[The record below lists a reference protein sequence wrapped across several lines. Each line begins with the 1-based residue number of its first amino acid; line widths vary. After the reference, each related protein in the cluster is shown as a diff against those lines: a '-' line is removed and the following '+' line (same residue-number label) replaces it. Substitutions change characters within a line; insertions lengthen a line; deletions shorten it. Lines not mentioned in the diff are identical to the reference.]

1 MKEINKLPSEYLPNL
16 GIVLSVFI
24 LSLLFY
30 SNPTTYPVK
39 VDRYWVLTAYNE
51 ITANTSNASDFVVL
65 KFQDLKKLIF
75 SNNVDTIESEIA
87 AVVL

>member
-1 MKEINKLPSEYLPNL
+1 MSSEI
-16 GIVLSVFI
+16 
-24 LSLLFY
+24 
-30 SNPTTYPVK
+30 
-39 VDRYWVLTAYNE
+39 DRYWVLIAYND
-51 ITANTSNASDFVVL
+51 ITANTSNASGFVVL